1 MFIFRL
7 EPSVPSHLYAT
18 EPKPEVGRFPYGNS
32 RIQQRKD
39 RRPSTPSCLPPIN
52 PICVINS
59 DRRGTKKTN
68 NEFNLN
74 PCRVLPDINR
84 ETTGATTRIT
94 KESSKTFNPRHSVL
108 PDIKSQTK
116 AATTSRRTSCRQT
129 IDDCNSPQAEPEP
142 DKLPSLAET
151 AKKYQ
156 KNQVY
161 GTSSWRQDVKPIRA
175 KQTTKSATRGNS
187 LVSKRYKEKA
197 TKKGRAV
204 PANKSLSGIG
214 EGRESRAQS
223 SLDHILEQLEFDG
236 DVIYRSETQLGEAG
250 SEYNPVID
258 TPRPASPVDYSF
270 KTLLSLDPNRRVPS
284 RIPVLTGDIS
294 KLIPPRAPVYPHPLR
309 YFAGELIEKE
319 YQRAEMLKSAQ
330 RPSTNTSACQ
340 ALSPR
345 RPLDPFEQTMSE
357 LKRPSSAYSKLSF
370 KPSHFERASAKPK
383 LEEES
388 VRNQPHLRIII
399 TSRPKMT
406 RTIDTSQAD
415 WWIKELEICRQT
427 CQALHK
433 EVPGCTST
441 VSSSGDL
448 QMTANVDTTN
458 AEQVHTRFLRA
469 MKLYFAKTDQ

>member
-18 EPKPEVGRFPYGNS
+18 EPKPELGRFPYGNS
-32 RIQQRKD
+32 RIPQRKD
-39 RRPSTPSCLPPIN
+39 RRPSIPSCLPPIN
-52 PICVINS
+52 PTCVINS

-74 PCRVLPDINR
+74 PSRVLPDIKR

-108 PDIKSQTK
+108 PDIKSHTK
-116 AATTSRRTSCRQT
+116 TATTSKRTSCRQT
-129 IDDCNSPQAEPEP
+129 IDDCNSQQDEPEP
-142 DKLPSLAET
+142 GKLPSLAET

-156 KNQVY
+156 KNKVY

-187 LVSKRYKEKA
+187 LINKRCKENP

-204 PANKSLSGIG
+204 PANQCLSDM
-214 EGRESRAQS
+214 EERRESRAQS

-250 SEYNPVID
+250 SEYDPVID

-270 KTLLSLDPNRRVPS
+270 KTLLSLDPNRKVAS

-340 ALSPR
+340 ASSPR
-345 RPLDPFEQTMSE
+345 RPLDAFEQTMAE

-370 KPSHFERASAKPK
+370 KRSHSERASAKPK

-388 VRNQPHLRIII
+388 VPNQPHLRIII

-406 RTIDTSQAD
+406 REIDTSQAD
-415 WWIKELEICRQT
+415 WWIKELEICRKA

-441 VSSSGDL
+441 VSCSGDL

-469 MKLYFAKTDQ
+469 MKLYFAQKM